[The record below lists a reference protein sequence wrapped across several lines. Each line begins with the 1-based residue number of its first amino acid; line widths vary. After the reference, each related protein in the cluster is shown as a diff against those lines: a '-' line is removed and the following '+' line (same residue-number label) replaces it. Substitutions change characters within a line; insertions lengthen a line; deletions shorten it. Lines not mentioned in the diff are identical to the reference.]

1 MMGER
6 STRILS
12 IDGGGIKG
20 LVVLKQLEFFE
31 HTLKKPLYKYF
42 DTITG
47 TSTGGIIAV
56 LLSLGYSV
64 KSIREFYEIHGENIF
79 DKRPLRFGLLR
90 PKYSDEYFNDILK
103 THLKD
108 YRLSDCK
115 TNIVIPAYNITKN
128 RLDIFTKTDVDSVTQ
143 KNNTKLFDIVR
154 STASAPSYFKAHQI
168 GEDYYVDGGLLVN
181 NPTEIAYLEAIKQG
195 NNTFQILT
203 FSTGTK
209 RVKNKKRLLN
219 GGKLQ
224 WAIPLV
230 NIMLSEQSKMVDYRM
245 KRQFELST
253 NIFNKRLGLYIRCES
268 ITNHSSGDIDDASK
282 DNMKNLLLDG
292 ELSTEKN
299 KDLIRTFYYNTL

>member
-1 MMGER
+1 MTEEK

-31 HTLKKPLYKYF
+31 HILKKPLYKYF

-90 PKYSDEYFNDILK
+90 SKYSDKYFNDILK

-128 RLDIFTKTDVDSVTQ
+128 RLDIFTKTDVD
-143 KNNTKLFDIVR
+143 F
-154 STASAPSYFKAHQI
+154 P
-168 GEDYYVDGGLLVN
+168 
-181 NPTEIAYLEAIKQG
+181 IA
-195 NNTFQILT
+195 
-203 FSTGTK
+203 
-209 RVKNKKRLLN
+209 
-219 GGKLQ
+219 
-224 WAIPLV
+224 
-230 NIMLSEQSKMVDYRM
+230 
-245 KRQFELST
+245 
-253 NIFNKRLGLYIRCES
+253 
-268 ITNHSSGDIDDASK
+268 
-282 DNMKNLLLDG
+282 
-292 ELSTEKN
+292 
-299 KDLIRTFYYNTL
+299 